1 MENTLF
7 STGNVASE
15 RVIYTPSSFAKNN
28 LLYLQETGSLKALA
42 PHVSRRDSLKSFL
55 FFIVLSGSGEVG
67 CAGESFS
74 LKTGDCVFIDCAGPY
89 YHKSSENLWTLK
101 WVHFYGQNMKEIYAK
116 YLQRGGGCTF
126 SSVNFSRYELLLD
139 EIFLISKSSDSVRDM
154 KLCERIMAL
163 LTDIMADG
171 SRPDGRPKPGKRKD
185 INDILIYLDRNFQ
198 RKVSLD
204 ELAAE
209 FYVNKYYLTRI
220 FKEQTGQSIS
230 EYLMNKRITHAKAL
244 LRFSGKTLEKI
255 AEESGMGDAGY
266 FSKTFKKIEG
276 ITPGE
281 YRKIW

>member
-1 MENTLF
+1 MEDTLF
-7 STGNVASE
+7 STGNVTSE
-15 RVIYTPSSFAKNN
+15 RVIYTPSSFAKNS
-28 LLYLQETGSLKALA
+28 LLHLQETGSLTALT
-42 PHVSRRDSLKSFL
+42 PHVSKRDNLSSYL
-55 FFIVLSGSGEVG
+55 FFIVLSGSGEIG
-67 CAGESFS
+67 YEDAKFA
-74 LKTGDCVFIDCAGPY
+74 LKAGDCVFIDCGKPY

-101 WVHFYGQNMKEIYAK
+101 WVHFYGRNMKEIYTK

-126 SSVNFSRYELLLD
+126 SPVNFSRYELLLD
-139 EIFLISKSSDSVRDM
+139 EIFFISKTSDSVRDM
-154 KLCERIMAL
+154 KLCERIMSL
-163 LTDIMADG
+163 LTGIMEDG
-171 SRPDGRPKPGKRKD
+171 SHFDGRPKPGKRED
-185 INDILIYLDRNFQ
+185 IHDILIYLDRNFQ
-198 RKVSLD
+198 RKISLD

-209 FYVNKYYLTRI
+209 FYVNKFYLTRI

-266 FSKTFKKIEG
+266 FSKTFKRIEG